1 MCFPMLLKIRAAI
14 NAPFAAYLCDFID
27 ATARVTAG
35 ESEIEACFQKRI
47 DNPFLMA
54 AGFDKERPSI
64 PSLETN
70 FTG

>member
-1 MCFPMLLKIRAAI
+1 MSFPMLLKIRAAI
-14 NAPFAAYLCDFID
+14 NASFAAYLCVID
-27 ATARVTAG
+27 GTARVTAG

-47 DNPFLMA
+47 HNPFLMA

-70 FTG
+70 